1 MDLSNE
7 IIIHV
12 KKDQIEYLQFKVL
25 LEYGLV
31 NCFTTKVND
40 FNLDGRCD
48 RSITEYNYE
57 RICRSIGIDRNSI
70 VRPNQSHL
78 DVVQRV
84 DDLGIKYSD
93 VDGLVTDKPGINL
106 TLSFADC
113 TPILMFDPVNKAI
126 ANIHSGWKGTAKKI
140 APKAI
145 EKMQKEYGTNPKDII
160 VCIGPCIR
168 QCHFEV
174 SDDVKEIYEK
184 EFSYLGVNK
193 EIIKPEDGKE
203 GKYMVDTTLV
213 NKLLLNEKGVKE
225 ENIYDCNICTVC
237 NGNIIHSFRA
247 DKEKSGRNV
256 AILGLKRV
264 HN

>member
-7 IIIHV
+7 VIIHT
-12 KKDQIEYLQFKVL
+12 KKDNIEYLQFKIL
-25 LEYGLV
+25 LEYGLL
-31 NCFTTKVND
+31 NCFTTRIDN
-40 FNLDGRCD
+40 FNLDGRLD
-48 RSITEYNYE
+48 KSITEYNYD
-57 RICRSIGIDRNSI
+57 RICKCLAIERKSI

-84 DDLGIKYSD
+84 DELGIKYVD
-93 VDGLVTDKPGINL
+93 VDALVTDKPGINL

-113 TPILMFDPVNKAI
+113 TPILMYDPVNRAI

-140 APKAI
+140 ATKAI
-145 EKMQKEYGTNPKDII
+145 YKMTKEYGTKAENII

-174 SDDVKEIYEK
+174 SDDVKEIYER
-184 EFSYLGVNK
+184 EFGYLKRN
-193 EIIKPEDGKE
+193 EDIIKPEEGKE

-213 NKLLLNEKGVKE
+213 NKLIMKE
-225 ENIYDCNICTVC
+225 AGIQNKNIYDCNICTVC
-237 NGNIIHSFRA
+237 DSNVIHSFRA

-256 AILGLKRV
+256 AILGIK
-264 HN
+264 